1 MARPRGSGGKAKALT
16 HEEIKRVDR
25 CLTGTST
32 EERDRLLL
40 YLGLGSGMRI
50 GELTQLTIGH
60 VAPFGAVLDQIILEK
75 HTTKEG
81 RSRTVFLSPQAIQQ
95 LKIYLAH
102 IRTISSVR
110 RLEERKGGLSGSF
123 PLFWSKKK
131 LFNSVTPNTGA
142 KILSRMFK
150 QAAVHGASSHSL
162 RRTHAN
168 NLRRS
173 GADLKLIQEQLG
185 HSSLAI
191 TERYFEV
198 DPLEKKAALAKL
210 RF

>member
-1 MARPRGSGGKAKALT
+1 MARPKRSGGKAKALT
-16 HEEIKRVDR
+16 REEIKRVDK

-32 EERDRLLL
+32 EQRDRLFL

-50 GELTQLTIGH
+50 GELSQLTVGQ
-60 VAPFGAVLDQIILEK
+60 VAPFGSVLNQIILEK
-75 HTTKEG
+75 HATKEG
-81 RSRTVFLSPQAIQQ
+81 RSRTVFLSPQAVQQ
-95 LKIYLAH
+95 LKIYLDH
-102 IRTISSVR
+102 LPTIPHVGRLIER
-110 RLEERKGGLSGSF
+110 RGTLDPSF
-123 PLFWSKKK
+123 PLFWSQKKK
-131 LFNSVTPNTGA
+131 FNSVSPNTGA
-142 KILSRMFK
+142 KILTRMFQ
-150 QAAVHGASSHSL
+150 QAGVSGASSHSL

-168 NLRRS
+168 NLRRL

-198 DPLEKKAALAKL
+198 DPLEKSAALAKL